1 MTILRKFK
9 RRLITFFKV
18 LGILILI
25 FYAVFKS
32 TLLYV
37 EHKIIR
43 HYSTDSKALKDT
55 AIIHFIHGSIPME
68 NCIYPRKRLGGLLGG
83 HVEIEVE
90 GRVYGFRLE
99 KLPVHIFVD
108 NSDFNS
114 KYDVNTKEGWLKRT
128 EYEKVTSVYLP
139 ISQKQKDKL
148 QAILTAYL
156 AKSPY
161 DYAFFGT
168 RCATATAEVLSKSGI
183 IYRLSNVENSIAF
196 LSPRPLRQTFLQLAR
211 EKHFLVIHKKGV
223 DCRYWE

>member
-18 LGILILI
+18 LGILIFI

-43 HYSTDSKALKDT
+43 DYSTDLAALKDT

-139 ISQKQKDKL
+139 ISQKQKDKRIK
-148 QAILTAYL
+148 Q
-156 AKSPY
+156 
-161 DYAFFGT
+161 
-168 RCATATAEVLSKSGI
+168 V
-183 IYRLSNVENSIAF
+183 AF
-196 LSPRPLRQTFLQLAR
+196 LKS
-211 EKHFLVIHKKGV
+211 KI
-223 DCRYWE
+223 D